1 MALYPLVRD
10 GYGAG
15 APTGVTRLVGLTATA
30 KERLA
35 PVGYVE
41 VMGELWRARLVDRDD
56 CIEAG
61 ERVSI
66 VAASRLELRVERA
79 NPDPISR
86 QGG

>member
-1 MALYPLVRD
+1 
-10 GYGAG
+10 
-15 APTGVTRLVGLTATA
+15 VGLTATA